1 MWMLTHHVFTVT
13 LSPDRADKNML
24 VKKYRLYDLRV
35 QPHKDEQD
43 FTLELKVYI
52 TINIILAH

>member
-1 MWMLTHHVFTVT
+1 MTHHVFTVT

-24 VKKYRLYDLRV
+24 VKKYRLYDLRA
-35 QPHKDEQD
+35 QPHKDGQD

-52 TINIILAH
+52 TIDIILAH